1 MAMRQKKVPVIR
13 GGFAPFTIEQ
23 LEVGLRVLGEHDIDL
38 GAFWDENI
46 ETFRQT
52 VIFAIRETS
61 DALMSPKIPLH
72 WRIEL
77 ESQLEDL
84 VRYIEFA
91 DRYIARRSVRC
102 RSPVLE
108 FPSEGSRI
116 H

>member
-1 MAMRQKKVPVIR
+1 MSMRSKKVPVVR

-38 GAFWDENI
+38 GTFWDENI

-61 DALMSPKIPLH
+61 EALTSPKIPLH

-91 DRYIARRSVRC
+91 DRYIARRSVKSRP
-102 RSPVLE
+102 RVLA
-108 FPSEGSRI
+108 FPEGRRI

>member
-1 MAMRQKKVPVIR
+1 MRQKKIPVVT

-61 DALMSPKIPLH
+61 EALLSPTIPVH

-91 DRYIARRSVRC
+91 DRYIDRRALKC
-102 RSPVLE
+102 RSPGFA
-108 FPSEGSRI
+108 FPPEGSRI